1 MHLQSVIHS
10 QKLFSKWLLSNVG
23 HALWM
28 VSASP
33 EHPDADRRIMWCWP
47 KFLGKQWL
55 HEKHI
60 KDIAS
65 HSMCAVCG
73 PELPMVCASFKP
85 SFGFKKQLSVGVY
98 WTETLSV
105 CFVAD
110 LIACIIA
117 VSLFRVCFVP
127 NVVIWN
133 WVKSLSELRYFVWVM
148 A

>member
-47 KFLGKQWL
+47 KCLGKQWL

-105 CFVAD
+105 CFVA
-110 LIACIIA
+110 CIIA

>member
-10 QKLFSKWLLSNVG
+10 QSDCLAMWVMHCGWCL
-23 HALWM
+23 
-28 VSASP
+28 
-33 EHPDADRRIMWCWP
+33 HPLNIQMLYDRRIMWCWP
-47 KFLGKQWL
+47 KCLGKQWL